1 MVFMA
6 ECGINRTFKQK
17 KAAKNILIANI
28 ANSATV
34 STLVTMAKN
43 EKWLGRLDSN
53 QQRSG

>member
-6 ECGINRTFKQK
+6 ESGINNTFIQK

-34 STLVTMAKN
+34 STLITMA
-43 EKWLGRLDSN
+43 
-53 QQRSG
+53 